1 MESLYKAAPEF
12 ITYIKD
18 MKSQAQ
24 DGRTTYT
31 AEELMT
37 LAENKYEARLLDNE
51 NAWGQLSEEQ
61 EKIVVMS
68 AENDLL
74 KRERCP
80 ATTTKTKASD
90 KQRNS
95 MAKTQNK
102 KKEEE
107 KNKWAWKDEPPTP
120 NVTKEDNIPIKTVN
134 NKKYY
139 WCPNHS
145 DGKGKWVISRI
156 IHGCGDCELFESRY
170 CVSAEKN
177 PLILHSSVRSKYT
190 RIEHSW

>member
-80 ATTTKTKASD
+80 ATTTKTKLVTRKGTAWQ
-90 KQRNS
+90 KL
-95 MAKTQNK
+95 KTRKRK
-102 KKEEE
+102 KRRINGHGKM
-107 KNKWAWKDEPPTP
+107 NRPHLMLQ
-120 NVTKEDNIPIKTVN
+120 
-134 NKKYY
+134 KKI
-139 WCPNHS
+139 
-145 DGKGKWVISRI
+145 ISP
-156 IHGCGDCELFESRY
+156 SR
-170 CVSAEKN
+170 
-177 PLILHSSVRSKYT
+177 P
-190 RIEHSW
+190 